1 MKMWNLL
8 FGVAMSALTVG
19 MSAPAHAGRID
30 LAVSTSPYDHAIAEV
45 VVDGPSATGSYTEVQ
60 TETLDYIV
68 SVRGD
73 RPKRPKGGGGFW
85 IELGDKMVWDQISGD
100 WKNYKISTRYV
111 NPRSPDVVNARIS
124 PIDICNQNL
133 ALKSKNGMGDEFR
146 KEGLAFIYHDAYEVK
161 GLVNYGTNTLTQ
173 GAKHYSTSIL
183 VPVHIT
189 CRPLDRIRPHSHTE
203 TKPAPG
209 PTGQKMKPTISD
221 VGLRIEPAAI
231 VQDGKFLCPTKLKL
245 YGTVDT
251 IRKFYGKAL
260 FVGPH
265 YLSNITVLN
274 FQDKGHRNVTGT
286 YNVDWHPMGGLTT
299 QPNAEPTKQKLT
311 FHFNVVDGNSKIV
324 KSAEGGNQSASGSCV
339 CCRWRR

>member
-1 MKMWNLL
+1 
-8 FGVAMSALTVG
+8 
-19 MSAPAHAGRID
+19 
-30 LAVSTSPYDHAIAEV
+30 
-45 VVDGPSATGSYTEVQ
+45 
-60 TETLDYIV
+60 
-68 SVRGD
+68 
-73 RPKRPKGGGGFW
+73 
-85 IELGDKMVWDQISGD
+85 
-100 WKNYKISTRYV
+100 
-111 NPRSPDVVNARIS
+111 
-124 PIDICNQNL
+124 
-133 ALKSKNGMGDEFR
+133 
-146 KEGLAFIYHDAYEVK
+146 IYHDAYEVK

-203 TKPAPG
+203 TKPGPK

-274 FQDKGHRNVTGT
+274 FQDKGHRNVT
-286 YNVDWHPMGGLTT
+286 
-299 QPNAEPTKQKLT
+299 
-311 FHFNVVDGNSKIV
+311 
-324 KSAEGGNQSASGSCV
+324 
-339 CCRWRR
+339 